1 METMIY
7 LCRAERQG
15 RMIAVAI
22 RPESLYKNE
31 CPIEGHPF
39 LPNDKPGILPIH
51 LVGKCER
58 KQGATEKVSYLSVW
72 IENKCSPFQYD
83 FKKLSIVPANET
95 KKRLLKSGKD
105 RIQKFVPDSKKI
117 HFRTLLVSDFGK
129 SVRKRT
135 LLFLGFSSFSTT
147 YTSGMV
153 FAV

>member
-58 KQGATEKVSYLSVW
+58 KQGATEKVSYVSVW
-72 IENKCSPFQYD
+72 IENKCSPFQYG
-83 FKKLSIVPANET
+83 FKNC
-95 KKRLLKSGKD
+95 LLFQLMK
-105 RIQKFVPDSKKI
+105 Q
-117 HFRTLLVSDFGK
+117 K
-129 SVRKRT
+129 SVYSNQEKT
-135 LLFLGFSSFSTT
+135 QIYSYTIVISVELLFNADEQQNNTVERRNNTVDLRIEKKKK
-147 YTSGMV
+147 
-153 FAV
+153 

>member
-58 KQGATEKVSYLSVW
+58 KQGATEKVSYVSVW

-105 RIQKFVPDSKKI
+105 KRCRYILHSSTLNVKTTMM
-117 HFRTLLVSDFGK
+117 FRRSAPLIGETTLMNK
-129 SVRKRT
+129 E
-135 LLFLGFSSFSTT
+135 
-147 YTSGMV
+147 
-153 FAV
+153 

>member
-1 METMIY
+1 
-7 LCRAERQG
+7 
-15 RMIAVAI
+15 MIAVAI

-58 KQGATEKVSYLSVW
+58 KQGATEKVSYVSVW

-105 RIQKFVPDSKKI
+105 IQIYSYTI
-117 HFRTLLVSDFGK
+117 IINQ
-129 SVRKRT
+129 RKRMNAKF
-135 LLFLGFSSFSTT
+135 LFFSGIRLFNKIISA
-147 YTSGMV
+147 V
-153 FAV
+153 FRRIC

>member
-1 METMIY
+1 
-7 LCRAERQG
+7 
-15 RMIAVAI
+15 MIAVAI

-58 KQGATEKVSYLSVW
+58 KQGATEKVSYVSVW

-105 RIQKFVPDSKKI
+105 RKMLIYKLIIVVVSRNSADERRNSNAERQNHDAD
-117 HFRTLLVSDFGK
+117 LVLDADI
-129 SVRKRT
+129 
-135 LLFLGFSSFSTT
+135 L
-147 YTSGMV
+147 
-153 FAV
+153 

>member
-1 METMIY
+1 
-7 LCRAERQG
+7 
-15 RMIAVAI
+15 MIAVAI

-58 KQGATEKVSYLSVW
+58 KQGATEKVSYVSVW

-105 RIQKFVPDSKKI
+105 IQIYSYTI
-117 HFRTLLVSDFGK
+117 II
-129 SVRKRT
+129 SVE
-135 LLFLGFSSFSTT
+135 LLFSADERQNITVERRNNTVDLRIEILGK
-147 YTSGMV
+147 
-153 FAV
+153 

>member
-58 KQGATEKVSYLSVW
+58 KQGATEKVSYVSVR
-72 IENKCSPFQYD
+72 IDNKCSPFQYD

-105 RIQKFVPDSKKI
+105 KK
-117 HFRTLLVSDFGK
+117 K
-129 SVRKRT
+129 SIY
-135 LLFLGFSSFSTT
+135 S
-147 YTSGMV
+147 
-153 FAV
+153 

>member
-1 METMIY
+1 
-7 LCRAERQG
+7 
-15 RMIAVAI
+15 MIAVAI
-22 RPESLYKNE
+22 RPECLYKNE

-58 KQGATEKVSYLSVW
+58 KQGATEKVSYVSVW

-105 RIQKFVPDSKKI
+105 KDKI
-117 HFRTLLVSDFGK
+117 
-129 SVRKRT
+129 
-135 LLFLGFSSFSTT
+135 ST
-147 YTSGMV
+147 SI
-153 FAV
+153 F

>member
-1 METMIY
+1 
-7 LCRAERQG
+7 
-15 RMIAVAI
+15 MIAVAI

-58 KQGATEKVSYLSVW
+58 KQGATEKVSYVSVW
-72 IENKCSPFQYD
+72 IENKCSPFQYG

-105 RIQKFVPDSKKI
+105 KDADKFLN
-117 HFRTLLVSDFGK
+117 HQC
-129 SVRKRT
+129 
-135 LLFLGFSSFSTT
+135 GFVKPRRSLAN
-147 YTSGMV
+147 YQRGL
-153 FAV
+153 AKPH

>member
-58 KQGATEKVSYLSVW
+58 KQGATEKVSYVSVW

-105 RIQKFVPDSKKI
+105 TLSSLISKSLVLNRKSTAI
-117 HFRTLLVSDFGK
+117 NNETTLLNIET
-129 SVRKRT
+129 T
-135 LLFLGFSSFSTT
+135 LMIYL
-147 YTSGMV
+147 
-153 FAV
+153 